1 MTHTLTRLAGL
12 TGLLGCLLLAACSGI
27 EIIPDDTS
35 AFAATGHTRYA
46 WRSEPLSQDGYSK
59 SKVYQADPII
69 RAAVDKRLAELGYR
83 RTSAEDAQFLVDYVA
98 AAGFNDG
105 QLARNASNVTPVPTA
120 MINRQVN
127 QAEVDNAYALSGV
140 KEMGNIALVFLNSAT
155 RDVLWKVTVSSV
167 TKDANRVDEK
177 AISKAMRQSLS
188 SLPAAS
194 TR

>member
-1 MTHTLTRLAGL
+1 
-12 TGLLGCLLLAACSGI
+12 
-27 EIIPDDTS
+27 
-35 AFAATGHTRYA
+35 
-46 WRSEPLSQDGYSK
+46 
-59 SKVYQADPII
+59 
-69 RAAVDKRLAELGYR
+69 
-83 RTSAEDAQFLVDYVA
+83 
-98 AAGFNDG
+98 
-105 QLARNASNVTPVPTA
+105 

>member
-83 RTSAEDAQFLVDYVA
+83 RTSAEDAQFLVDYHEVLMSLGSSEKGA
-98 AAGFNDG
+98 IGRTKQLLQHWTAGGLVESGDHRARLLRQTDG
-105 QLARNASNVTPVPTA
+105 EALLQWLRNA
-120 MINRQVN
+120 
-127 QAEVDNAYALSGV
+127 
-140 KEMGNIALVFLNSAT
+140 AT
-155 RDVLWKVTVSSV
+155 T
-167 TKDANRVDEK
+167 
-177 AISKAMRQSLS
+177 
-188 SLPAAS
+188 
-194 TR
+194 